1 MTTPP
6 KIAKARAN
14 FSKPVKRAALARSGG
29 LCEASGAFY
38 GLDEGK
44 RCNVS
49 LAYGVEYDHEN
60 LQANSKDSS
69 LENCRAVCPSCH
81 RFKTRTVDIPKAA
94 KTVRQQD
101 KDRGIVK
108 PKGQL
113 RGPQFTPSEKPPR
126 EPKQALPPR
135 RMFEEI

>member
-1 MTTPP
+1 MTKPP
-6 KIAKARAN
+6 KIARAN

-44 RCNVS
+44 RCNAPLS
-49 LAYGVEYDHEN
+49 AGVEFDH
-60 LQANSKDSS
+60 LILDANSKDNS
-69 LENCRAVCPSCH
+69 LENCRAVCPACH
-81 RFKTRTVDIPKAA
+81 RVKTRMIDIPTAA

-101 KDRGIVK
+101 RATGVVK

-113 RGPQFTPSEKPPR
+113 RGQGFAPSGKPTR

-135 RMFEEI
+135 RMFTEI